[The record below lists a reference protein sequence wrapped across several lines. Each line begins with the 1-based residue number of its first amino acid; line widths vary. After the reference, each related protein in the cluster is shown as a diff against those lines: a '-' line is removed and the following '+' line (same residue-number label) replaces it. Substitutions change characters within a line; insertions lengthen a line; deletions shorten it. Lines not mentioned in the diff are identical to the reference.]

1 MQGTWT
7 GTRRPQVT
15 PPHYIHGEKQSEAGG
30 RSPVADKRHHVNVRI
45 DRRLPST
52 DALADH
58 RLD

>member
-1 MQGTWT
+1 MQGTGRVRVSASNPASLHSW
-7 GTRRPQVT
+7 GKAKR
-15 PPHYIHGEKQSEAGG
+15 GGG
-30 RSPVADKRHHVNVRI
+30 RSLVADKRHHVNVRI